1 MPLRQGGVEQPVE
14 QHQRQIVDHFPA
26 HVLQRLERGGLARAR
41 QAGNE
46 QYGLRRFETHD
57 GLALFRPMF
66 LTASSTLIGADAS
79 NGARRTPG
87 MSTPAFD
94 RCTVCGGMPSTPS
107 PRSPATATGALPARP
122 EERRA

>member
-79 NGARRTPG
+79 NGARRRSEEHTSELQYLMRISYAVVG
-87 MSTPAFD
+87 MKKKKRVQSNIDQT
-94 RCTVCGGMPSTPS
+94 SIN
-107 PRSPATATGALPARP
+107 
-122 EERRA
+122 